1 MRGLPSHRFGHYLL
15 LLAVGSALVFPYLG
29 TPSLWDDDEGVNAE
43 CAREMAETGTWIVPL
58 FNWELRTA
66 KPVLL
71 YWLLRHSY
79 GLFGVNEFSARL
91 PSALA
96 FLGSILLTYEL
107 GRRMFG
113 AATGLLAGV
122 IAASTL
128 ELVKLGRAAT
138 PDSTLICFLMLY
150 FWAFWRGHEDGRRSW
165 YVPCGIAS
173 ALAMLVKGPIGLA
186 LPVAIVGVYF
196 LRHRELGRLFDRRM
210 IAGILVW
217 ILVAIPW
224 YALVTAETRGE
235 WTRAFFLKENLG
247 RSTEPMESHR
257 GPWLYYLG
265 VLCIFFAPWSSF
277 LIVALRDAVR
287 RMRHPVATGFQLVDT
302 VDAQPT
308 ASGGSS
314 STSWKFVATG
324 THSRAVRLLLIWI
337 AVVVVLF
344 SLVATKLPHY
354 IAPAYPALAILTA
367 IYLMRW
373 VKREIELPRW
383 ALVAAVAGFVLTG
396 LIVGIG
402 LGAIGEFFENVR
414 TFDALAGWAWI
425 GLVPILGAGAFVRFA
440 RRDQRQWAVTAL
452 AASTVAFAGLLV
464 AYPPVI
470 VDRAKAVKEL
480 VAESGAR
487 DLHRDARV
495 ASFDYSQPSITFYAA
510 RRVERLHSPE
520 AAAAFLAMPH
530 PSYLFVPAPMWD
542 EWVTRFAKPPYRIA
556 ARRYDFYHNCDI
568 LVVVNDR

>member
-1 MRGLPSHRFGHYLL
+1 MRELLAYRFGHYVL
-15 LLAVGSALVFPYLG
+15 LLAVGSALVFPQLG
-29 TPSLWDDDEGVNAE
+29 TASLWDDDEGVNAE

-66 KPVLL
+66 KPILL
-71 YWLLRHSY
+71 YWLLRASY
-79 GLFGVNEFSARL
+79 DTFGVNEFSARL

-113 AATGLLAGV
+113 AATGVLAGV
-122 IAASTL
+122 IVASTL
-128 ELVKLGRAAT
+128 ELAKLGRAAT
-138 PDSTLICFLMLY
+138 PDSTLIFFLLLY
-150 FWAFWRGHEDGRRSW
+150 FWAFWRGHAGGRRSW
-165 YVPCGIAS
+165 FLPCGVAS
-173 ALAMLVKGPIGLA
+173 ALAMLVKGPIGVV
-186 LPVAIVGVYF
+186 LPVAIVTGYF
-196 LRHRELGRLFDRRM
+196 LGHRELRRLFDVRM
-210 IAGILVW
+210 IGGIFVW

-235 WTRAFFLKENLG
+235 WTRAFFFKENLG

-277 LIVALRDAVR
+277 LVIVVRDALRRAWYPGAD
-287 RMRHPVATGFQLVDT
+287 
-302 VDAQPT
+302 
-308 ASGGSS
+308 
-314 STSWKFVATG
+314 
-324 THSRAVRLLLIWI
+324 SRAARMLLLWSGI
-337 AVVVVLF
+337 VVGLF

-367 IYLMRW
+367 SFLVRW
-373 VKREIELPRW
+373 AKREVDLPRW
-383 ALVAAVAGFVLTG
+383 ALIAGVAGIAFTG
-396 LIVGIG
+396 LVVFVGMLVAGGVIG
-402 LGAIGEFFENVR
+402 AGDYTESLR
-414 TFDALAGWAWI
+414 TFPGLAAWAWI
-425 GLVPILGAGAFVRFA
+425 GLLPMLGAVAFALFA
-440 RRDQRQWAVTAL
+440 LRDRRQRAVTAL
-452 AASTVAFAGLLV
+452 AVSTVAFAALLV
-464 AYPPVI
+464 AFPPVV
-470 VDRAKAVKEL
+470 VDRSKAVKEL
-480 VAESGAR
+480 VAQSGAR
-487 DLHRDARV
+487 DLHRDVRV

-542 EWVTRFAKPPYRIA
+542 EWVARLAEPPYRIA